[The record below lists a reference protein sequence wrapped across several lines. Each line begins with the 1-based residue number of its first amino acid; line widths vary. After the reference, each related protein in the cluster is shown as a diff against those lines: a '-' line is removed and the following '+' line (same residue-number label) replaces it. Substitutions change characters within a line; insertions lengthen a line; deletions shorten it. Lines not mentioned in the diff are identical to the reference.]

1 MTSPPPQSS
10 SRCGMGQFALA
21 LIAIVTNSAY
31 TSLPPILPLEIDHHN
46 LDEKCTSIVFLA
58 FTIGS
63 LVAPPLVS
71 RHFEKVG
78 TVQVIAYSLA
88 GMALGFWCLG
98 HVFNVLDGD
107 GGPPSPEGEMEIMD
121 VVIGDSINGATSASQ
136 DTLDIN
142 DELLPLPNS
151 NDLEPEDD
159 PTKFGLLP
167 PIIPRNPH
175 QTIIVIFLTIIQLF
189 LGAFYATITTGY
201 YSLVTL
207 IFAGPNSAESAMS
220 SVEAAVGIGYV
231 VGPIFGSM
239 LYEKMGY
246 RYCYGTIS
254 LCMLFMAGITLK
266 ILAPYLQGG
275 SEESAGYSIAAQQS
289 GEEGGGDLELSEMDN
304 NNNNTDNS
312 NELDNDHHGHDVRET
327 AVDTLSQHQPTSALS
342 LLKFPKLLIGAMTL
356 TWIDVTWSFLEPLLS
371 KHLDHTFDVSM
382 SEIGVIFSITSIV
395 YVPAVYLVQFLP
407 SSGQGRHRTIS
418 AAVMLSPIG
427 VLCVGSNSLT
437 ILILG
442 VVLLGIFP
450 TPVFVMLLPW
460 MQEKALDLYPD
471 PNVSRLVNDLTAT
484 IYNTALT
491 MGQITG
497 YILGPLLASRGFSQT
512 TKLVALLTFSQ
523 GVMFFV
529 GAGGSEPAG
538 ESEEVSRYLTVE
550 DDDERKSTEMTTT
563 ARTPSRRRRSDEYV
577 DEGENVNP
585 NSKVSST
592 PPKEK

>member
-1 MTSPPPQSS
+1 MASPPPQSS

-71 RHFEKVG
+71 RHFEKFG

-98 HVFNVLDGD
+98 HVFSVLDGD
-107 GGPPSPEGEMEIMD
+107 EVTPPEEEMEIMD
-121 VVIGDSINGATSASQ
+121 VISDSINGATSASQ

-167 PIIPRNPH
+167 PIIPHNPH

-207 IFAGPNSAESAMS
+207 IFAGSAESAMS
-220 SVEAAVGIGYV
+220 SVEAAVGVGYV

-239 LYEKMGY
+239 LYERMGY

-289 GEEGGGDLELSEMDN
+289 GEEGGGGDLELSEMD

-327 AVDTLSQHQPTSALS
+327 AAVDTLSQHQPASALS

-523 GVMFFV
+523 GVIFFV

-538 ESEEVSRYLTVE
+538 EREEVSRYLTVE

-563 ARTPSRRRRSDEYV
+563 ARTPNRRRRSDEYV

>member
-1 MTSPPPQSS
+1 
-10 SRCGMGQFALA
+10 MGQFALA

-46 LDEKCTSIVFLA
+46 LNEKCTSIVFLA

-63 LVAPPLVS
+63 LLAPPLVS
-71 RHFEKVG
+71 RHFERFG

-98 HVFNVLDGD
+98 HVFTLLDG
-107 GGPPSPEGEMEIMD
+107 GGGVREDTEMMD
-121 VVIGDSINGATSASQ
+121 VSDSINGATSASQ
-136 DTLDIN
+136 DTMDIT
-142 DELLPLPNS
+142 DEMLPVPNS
-151 NDLEPEDD
+151 NDLQPEDD

-167 PIIPRNPH
+167 FSPPNPH
-175 QTIIVIFLTIIQLF
+175 QTSIVIFLTIIQLS

-207 IFAGPNSAESAMS
+207 IFAGSAESAMS

-254 LCMLFMAGITLK
+254 ICMLFMAGITLK
-266 ILAPYLQGG
+266 ILAPYLQSD
-275 SEESAGYSIAAQQS
+275 SESAAGYSRAAQQS
-289 GEEGGGDLELSEMDN
+289 EEEEEDEGGGDLELSEMDN
-304 NNNNTDNS
+304 TNNTDNS
-312 NELDNDHHGHDVRET
+312 NVVDDDHHGHDIRET
-327 AVDTLSQHQPTSALS
+327 TDDTMSSQPISALS

-471 PNVSRLVNDLTAT
+471 PNASRLVNDLTAT

-529 GAGGSEPAG
+529 GAGGSEPGG
-538 ESEEVSRYLTVE
+538 EYLTVE
-550 DDDERKSTEMTTT
+550 GDDELKSTEMTT
-563 ARTPSRRRRSDEYV
+563 ARTPNRRRRSDEYV

-585 NSKVSST
+585 NAKVSST